1 MIDEGKKEFT
11 RNVNGITIPIK
22 EMVRLQ
28 KEKPSY
34 MLFTNNKTKQ
44 NPPCQKANPLEREKR
59 DGESH
64 IRQTLTE

>member
-1 MIDEGKKEFT
+1 MEERKFT

-44 NPPCQKANPLEREKR
+44 APLQK
-59 DGESH
+59 S
-64 IRQTLTE
+64 